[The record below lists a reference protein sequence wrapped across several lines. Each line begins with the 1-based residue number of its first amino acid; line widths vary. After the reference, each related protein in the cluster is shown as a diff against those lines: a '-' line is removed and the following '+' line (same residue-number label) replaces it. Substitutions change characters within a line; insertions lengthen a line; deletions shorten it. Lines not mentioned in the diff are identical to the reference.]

1 MLHLVLALLA
11 GFAQAPPPPPP
22 PSQDATR
29 PTCNLASKVNGPDD
43 PLLGHL
49 KGTTAF
55 FCSGAFVT
63 LKGRSKSDRGLLL
76 TSGHCVMKGRASIFG
91 GRLIV
96 PAPGEV
102 LLHVRDHRTFT
113 VETGKAA
120 APRACV
126 SADELLYAA
135 LSGVDLAIYRLT
147 ETYEEVERRTGT
159 GPLTVASGAD
169 VPAGVMV
176 RVPSALHQRSY
187 PCVTDGTVLGLREEQ
202 WTSGPVLRLTK
213 GCNAPHGGSGSPI
226 VREDTN
232 EVVAVFSTA
241 YEADGTPC
249 AINNPCEID
258 EKGATSVADKGR
270 PYAHFVHQL
279 HECFDA
285 RGQLDLSAAGCPLP
299 RSRD

>member
-1 MLHLVLALLA
+1 
-11 GFAQAPPPPPP
+11 
-22 PSQDATR
+22 
-29 PTCNLASKVNGPDD
+29 
-43 PLLGHL
+43 
-49 KGTTAF
+49 
-55 FCSGAFVT
+55 
-63 LKGRSKSDRGLLL
+63 
-76 TSGHCVMKGRASIFG
+76 VMKGRASIFG

-102 LLHVRDHRTFT
+102 LLHVRHHRSFT
-113 VETGKAA
+113 VETGNAA

-159 GPLTVASGAD
+159 GPLTVASGAQL
-169 VPAGVMV
+169 PAGVRV
-176 RVPSALHQRSY
+176 RLPSAVHQRNY
-187 PCVTDGTVLGLREEQ
+187 ACVTDGAVPWLREEH
-202 WTSGPVLRLTK
+202 WTAGPVLRLTK
-213 GCNAPHGGSGSPI
+213 GCDAPHGGSGSPI

-232 EVVAVFSTA
+232 EVVAVFGTA

-285 RGQLDLSAAGCPLP
+285 R
-299 RSRD
+299 

>member
-1 MLHLVLALLA
+1 MFHIVLALLA
-11 GFAQAPPPPPP
+11 GFAQAPSPAQT
-22 PSQDATR
+22 QDATR
-29 PTCNLASKVNGPDD
+29 PTCNLTSKVNGPDD

-49 KGTTAF
+49 KGTAAF

-63 LKGRSKSDRGLLL
+63 LEGRSKSEHGLLL
-76 TSGHCVMKGRASIFG
+76 TSGHCVMKGRATIFD
-91 GRLIV
+91 GRLTV

-102 LLHVRDHRTFT
+102 LRHVKDHRTFT
-113 VETGKAA
+113 LETGNAA

-126 SADELLYAA
+126 SADELLYAT

-159 GPLTVASGAD
+159 GPLRVASGAQ
-169 VPAGVMV
+169 VPAGARV
-176 RVPSALHQRSY
+176 RLPSAFHQRNY
-187 PCVTDGTVLGLREEQ
+187 ACGTDGTVPGLREEQ

-213 GCNAPHGGSGSPI
+213 GCNAPPGGSGSPI
-226 VREDTN
+226 LREDTN

-241 YEADGTPC
+241 YEADGVPC
-249 AINNPCEID
+249 ALMNPCEID

-270 PYAHFVHQL
+270 PYAHFVHRL

-285 RGQLDLSAAGCPLP
+285 RGKLDLTAAGCPLP
-299 RSRD
+299 RPPE